1 MAANSGAA
9 KRAGLRA
16 RLGGQCC
23 AGNRYHEPSGH
34 ILEAPSPL
42 ILENFLARIPMVS
55 KLLILSPHGFF
66 GQDHVLGLPDT
77 GGQVVYI
84 LDQ

>member
-1 MAANSGAA
+1 MS
-9 KRAGLRA
+9 L
-16 RLGGQCC
+16 LVD
-23 AGNRYHEPSGH
+23 

-84 LDQ
+84 LDQVGRWSGT